1 MSIPQ
6 ETAYLAD
13 LQARVDALKDATI
26 PTKNKGGRPRGS
38 KNKPKQPIEREQ
50 EHHESGPGSQSGG
63 DQPVSY
69 IIPRNIEV
77 AKKSPRRVG
86 GGTQR
91 HQRNAEG
98 DPATAERFTPG
109 VDRSIGISREAESA
123 TRGRNAGA
131 DQSDDGA
138 ARPAAGFGGQITDR
152 VKRAAQQR
160 LNSGFERLANL
171 GKDREK
177 DREEEDIPRIPR
189 RARLAELPGMDA
201 ARGFVEDMQEEYA
214 RVFDEDEADARR
226 NDVVEMI
233 IGYGNDL
240 NDFLSMSNAAQA
252 RCDIWELDREEAEPL
267 ANIWLKRAKRDK
279 RAAAVLRLAMEGDD
293 YKRSIIVLGPRLWRT
308 AGWYPNN
315 GGFRMTPW
323 QLRGNNDEDNDE
335 EGGPS

>member
-1 MSIPQ
+1 MTVPQ

-13 LQARVDALKDATI
+13 LQARVDALKT
-26 PTKNKGGRPRGS
+26 PHTPVKTPVKNKGGRPRGS
-38 KNKPKQPIEREQ
+38 KNKPKQLTPERDGSSR
-50 EHHESGPGSQSGG
+50 ESWSDG

-69 IIPRNIEV
+69 IIPRNVQVPE
-77 AKKSPRRVG
+77 KSLGRFG

-91 HQRNAEG
+91 HQRNDEG
-98 DPATAERFTPG
+98 DAATVERFIASADG
-109 VDRSIGISREAESA
+109 AIGISREAESA
-123 TRGRNAGA
+123 TRGRDAGA

-138 ARPAAGFGGQITDR
+138 TRPAAGFGGQITDR

-171 GKDREK
+171 GKDRE
-177 DREEEDIPRIPR
+177 EEDIPRIPR
-189 RARLAELPGMDA
+189 RARLAELPGVEA

-252 RCDIWELDREEAEPL
+252 RCDIWELDREEAEPQ